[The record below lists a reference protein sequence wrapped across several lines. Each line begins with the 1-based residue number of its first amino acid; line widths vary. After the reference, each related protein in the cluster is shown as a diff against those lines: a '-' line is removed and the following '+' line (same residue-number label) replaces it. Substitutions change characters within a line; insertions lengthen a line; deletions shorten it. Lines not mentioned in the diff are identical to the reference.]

1 MVSSADFNNTVI
13 HFTIA
18 TGSNFMDLDTST
30 LIIQDDVN
38 EAKEQFILVLE
49 LDHDGVIFNE
59 EGGILVF
66 TILDDN
72 RKNFQQGSLK

>member
-1 MVSSADFNNTVI
+1 
-13 HFTIA
+13 
-18 TGSNFMDLDTST
+18 MDLDTST

-49 LDHDGVIFNE
+49 LDQDGVIFNE

>member
-1 MVSSADFNNTVI
+1 
-13 HFTIA
+13 
-18 TGSNFMDLDTST
+18 MDLDTST

-49 LDHDGVIFNE
+49 LDQDGVIFNE

-72 RKNFQQGSLK
+72 HKNFQQGSLK